1 MRATLGEVGRRCQAG
16 KRAEVVDKVRLIV
29 VAAGHGNLRPCRPLA
44 VRKSAQRR
52 VKAAYAAIRLRRQA
66 DGLAEHLD
74 EAPWAEAD
82 AAYYF
87 RDCSSVRQGV
97 KFSQREGDGWM
108 RRFPAC

>member
-1 MRATLGEVGRRCQAG
+1 MHAALGKVGRRRQAG

-52 VKAAYAAIRLRRQA
+52 LKAANAAICLGRQA
-66 DGLAEHLD
+66 DGLAEHLN

-82 AAYYF
+82 AARYL
-87 RDCSSVRQGV
+87 RDCSSVGQGM
-97 KFSQREGDGWM
+97 KFAQREGDGWM
-108 RRFPAC
+108 WRFPAC